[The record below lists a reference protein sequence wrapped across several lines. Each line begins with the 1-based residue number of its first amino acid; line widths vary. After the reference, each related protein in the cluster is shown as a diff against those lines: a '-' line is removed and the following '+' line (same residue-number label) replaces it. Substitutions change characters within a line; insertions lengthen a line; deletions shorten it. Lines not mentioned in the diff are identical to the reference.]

1 VAAHDEAGAGAR
13 KGGIREGASSRARQ
27 GAAAGEKGLA
37 CGELRFF
44 SEGDFDLFFHH
55 EVMNVVVAVYF
66 GSNGADSFG
75 RRGPIDGL
83 PPFGAFIRRHH
94 LLRR

>member
-1 VAAHDEAGAGAR
+1 MTRPVPGPGRAASGRGQAVAP
-13 KGGIREGASSRARQ
+13 
-27 GAAAGEKGLA
+27 AGEKGMA

-44 SEGDFDLFFHH
+44 SEGDFDLFSHH

-75 RRGPIDGL
+75 RRGPIDGP
-83 PPFGAFIRRHH
+83 PPFGAFIYRK
-94 LLRR
+94 